1 MSISVPARTLP
12 GAVKPPVDGG
22 GTSYYVKNT
31 KVSQITNPK
40 VNPVYANPV
49 YKTLPPHLGER
60 SGQISTVI
68 GKPDDVKRGYS
79 IQDEVFPPGNPEME
93 QLTEYYSRV
102 VPAQNNSV
110 EAAYTIKKYGLSE
123 LLERFLSSKLQDD
136 VDTLKSRYAGAT
148 DVERQLAFSKLQN
161 RYSDM
166 VRHYGGE
173 QRLRDALLREYIG
186 GIEDPAVRGALQR
199 ENRFASAAFG
209 SSTVALAPDE
219 VAVPGAA
226 EGEADRSAYYDGV
239 NAMPMTEM
247 ESEAR
252 AEDEREIEQPTS
264 VIKELQ
270 EEIERLREAERELMV
285 LMSGREAK
293 TPGYKRKY
301 DGREL
306 TFAQLRKERDLVL
319 GEIRAATR
327 SLEREQSKYAVV
339 SSRTLTETVA
349 ETAAAAAAPTAP
361 SHPIPQVELS
371 TSTGDG
377 MDVLDGG
384 ASRPD
389 FTVGTSAP
397 HHTRVVGVRG
407 AIGESRSL
415 REHIPTLPAAASAR
429 ALADQDEGAA
439 QSYRERPSISAA
451 AASLERAVFGR
462 DDMVRAERLA
472 DELIASSQTVRPMGG
487 VPQPPPGARRRGRP
501 PKPRS

>member
-1 MSISVPARTLP
+1 MSISIPARTPP

-31 KVSQITNPK
+31 KVSQITNPD

-60 SGQISTVI
+60 SGQISTVV

-123 LLERFLSSKLQDD
+123 LLERFLTTKLQDD
-136 VDTLKSRYAGAT
+136 VDTVKARYAGAT
-148 DVERQLAFSKLQN
+148 DVERQLAFAKLQN

-186 GIEDPAVRGALQR
+186 GIEDPAVRGALER
-199 ENRFASAAFG
+199 ENRYASAAFG

-239 NAMPMTEM
+239 NAMPTTEL
-247 ESEAR
+247 EAEAR
-252 AEDEREIEQPTS
+252 AEDERELEQPTS

-270 EEIERLREAERELMV
+270 SEIERLQEAERELMV

-301 DGREL
+301 DGREM

-327 SLEREQSKYAVV
+327 SLEREQSKYGVV
-339 SSRTLTETVA
+339 SSPSQTEAVA
-349 ETAAAAAAPTAP
+349 ESAAAAPSAP
-361 SHPIPQVELS
+361 IHPVPQVELS
-371 TSTGDG
+371 PSTGDG
-377 MDVLDGG
+377 MDVMDGG

-397 HHTRVVGVRG
+397 HHTRVVGIRG

-415 REHIPTLPAAASAR
+415 REHIPTLPASASAR

-439 QSYRERPSISAA
+439 QSYRERPAISAA

-462 DDMVRAERLA
+462 EEIERAERLA
-472 DELIASSQTVRPMGG
+472 DFLTASAQTVIPMGG

-501 PKPRS
+501 PKPRE